1 MQLSNKTVKYLARQF
16 APVMMMTILVVLII
30 ILVFTLFS

>member
-16 APVMMMTILVVLII
+16 VPVMMTILVVLII
-30 ILVFTLFS
+30 ILVFALFS